1 MREVF
6 VIGVGLTHFGMHAD
20 KTVGDLAREA
30 VQAALGDADV
40 TAKDIGFTAFANT
53 AQGALDGQFGIK
65 GQHALRPIGIE
76 GAPFINVE
84 NACTGSSAALNL
96 AFTQVAGGF
105 VDVAL
110 AVGAE
115 KLYTEDRAKR
125 MALFSQPLDL
135 QGVQMFVDRYA
146 PLVEDVKPPPEAV
159 IDEAMRSVFMDT
171 YAINSKLHM
180 KRYGSTWRQLA
191 AVSAKNHYHS
201 TMNPLAQYQKDMSI
215 EQVMRARVISW
226 PLTIPMCA
234 PISDGGSAVIIC
246 SREALPRFAAR
257 RAVKILGTALKA
269 GTTRDIA
276 DVENAALRLT
286 AKAAYAQAGLQPEDI
301 SVAEVHDA
309 SAFGEINQVE
319 MVGLC
324 EFGQGGVMAEEGA
337 TRLGGRIP
345 VNVSGGLESR
355 GHPIAATGL
364 AQIAELVHQLRG
376 EAGER
381 TVEGARYALSACSGG
396 FMGVEDVACCVT
408 ILGKGGL
415 TNN

>member
-6 VIGVGLTHFGMHAD
+6 VIGVGMTHFGVHPQ
-20 KTVGDLAREA
+20 KTVGDMAREA
-30 VQAALGDADV
+30 VLAALADAGATV
-40 TAKDIGFTAFANT
+40 KDIGFTAFANT

-65 GQHALRPIGIE
+65 GQHALRPIGVE
-76 GAPFINVE
+76 GSPFINVE
-84 NACTGSSAALNL
+84 NACTGSSVALNL
-96 AFTQVAGGF
+96 AFIQVAGGF
-105 VDVAL
+105 ADVAL
-110 AVGAE
+110 AAGSE

-125 MALFSQPLDL
+125 LSLFSQPLDL
-135 QGVQMFVDRYA
+135 QGVQAFVDRYA

-159 IDEAMRSVFMDT
+159 IDEAMRSPFMDS
-171 YAINSKLHM
+171 YAINAKLHM

-201 TMNPLAQYQKDMSI
+201 TMNPLAQYQKDMSV
-215 EQVMRARVISW
+215 EKVLGARIISW

-234 PISDGGSAVIIC
+234 PVSDGGSAVIIC
-246 SREALPRFAAR
+246 SREALPRFGAK
-257 RAVKILGTALKA
+257 RAVRILGSAHKA
-269 GTTRDIA
+269 GSMRDIA

-286 AKAAYAQAGLQPEDI
+286 AKAAYAQAGLQPKDI

-309 SAFGEINQVE
+309 SAFGEVNQIE

-324 EFGQGGVMAEEGA
+324 EFGEGGVLAEEGA

-355 GHPIAATGL
+355 GHPVAATGL

-376 EAGER
+376 EAGAR
-381 TVEGARYALSACSGG
+381 AVEGARYGLAACSGG

-408 ILGKGGL
+408 ILGRAS
-415 TNN
+415 

>member
-6 VIGVGLTHFGMHAD
+6 VIGVGMTHFGVHPE
-20 KTVGDLAREA
+20 KTVGELAREA
-30 VQAALGDADV
+30 VQAALGDADA

-76 GAPFINVE
+76 GSPFINVE
-84 NACTGSSAALNL
+84 NACSGSSAALNL

-105 VDVAL
+105 ADVAL

-115 KLYTEDRAKR
+115 KLYCEDRAKR
-125 MALFSQPLDL
+125 LALFSQPYDL
-135 QGVQMFVDRYA
+135 QGVKAFVDRYS

-159 IDEAMRSVFMDT
+159 IDDAMRSAFMDS
-171 YAINSKLHM
+171 YAINAKLHM

-191 AVSAKNHYHS
+191 AVSSKNHYHS

-215 EQVMRARVISW
+215 EQVLGARIISW

-234 PISDGGSAVIIC
+234 PVSDGGSAVIIC
-246 SREALPRFAAR
+246 SRDALKRFAAN
-257 RAVKILGTALKA
+257 RAVKVLGSVLKA
-269 GTTRDIA
+269 GATRDIT

-286 AKAAYAQAGLQPEDI
+286 AQAAYAQAGIQPKDI

-309 SAFGEINQVE
+309 SAFGEINQIE

-324 EFGQGGVMAEEGA
+324 EFGQGGALAEEGV

-376 EAGER
+376 EAGAR
-381 TVEGARYALSACSGG
+381 SVEGARYALSSCSGG

-408 ILGKGGL
+408 ILGRAK
-415 TNN
+415 

>member
-6 VIGVGLTHFGMHAD
+6 VIGVGMTHFGVHPE
-20 KTVGDLAREA
+20 KTVGDMAREA
-30 VQAALGDADV
+30 VLAALADAGATV
-40 TAKDIGFTAFANT
+40 KDIGFTAFANT

-65 GQHALRPIGIE
+65 GQHALRPIGVE
-76 GAPFINVE
+76 GSPFINVE
-84 NACTGSSAALNL
+84 NACTGSSVALNL
-96 AFTQVAGGF
+96 AFMQVAGGF
-105 VDVAL
+105 ADVAL
-110 AVGAE
+110 AVGSE

-125 MALFSQPLDL
+125 LSLFSQPLDL
-135 QGVQMFVDRYA
+135 QGVQAFVDRYA

-159 IDEAMRSVFMDT
+159 IDEAMRSPFMDS
-171 YAINSKLHM
+171 YAINAKLHM

-201 TMNPLAQYQKDMSI
+201 TMNPLAQYQKDMSV
-215 EQVMRARVISW
+215 EKVLGARIISW

-234 PISDGGSAVIIC
+234 PVSDGGSAVIIC
-246 SREALPRFAAR
+246 SREALPRFAAK
-257 RAVKILGTALKA
+257 RAVKILGSAHKA
-269 GTTRDIA
+269 GTMRDIA

-286 AKAAYAQAGLQPEDI
+286 AKAAYAQAGLLPKDI

-309 SAFGEINQVE
+309 SAFGEVNQIE

-324 EFGQGGVMAEEGA
+324 EFGKGGLLAEEGA

-355 GHPIAATGL
+355 GHPVAATGL

-376 EAGER
+376 EAGAR
-381 TVEGARYALSACSGG
+381 AVDGARYGLAACSGG

-408 ILGKGGL
+408 ILGRA
-415 TNN
+415 N

>member
-6 VIGVGLTHFGMHAD
+6 VVGVGLTHFGVHPE

-30 VQAALGDADV
+30 VQAALGDAGATV
-40 TAKDIGFTAFANT
+40 KDIGFTAFANT
-53 AQGALDGQFGIK
+53 VQGALDGQFGIK
-65 GQHALRPIGIE
+65 GQHALRPIGVE
-76 GAPFINVE
+76 GSPFINVE
-84 NACTGSSAALNL
+84 NACTGSSVALNL

-105 VDVAL
+105 ADVAL

-115 KLYTEDRAKR
+115 KLYTDDRAKR
-125 MALFSQPLDL
+125 LALFSQPLDL
-135 QGVQMFVDRYA
+135 QGVQAFVDRYS
-146 PLVEDVKPPPEAV
+146 PLVEDVKPPPDAV
-159 IDEAMRSVFMDT
+159 IDEAMRSPFMDT
-171 YAINSKLHM
+171 YAINAKLHM
-180 KRYGSTWRQLA
+180 KRYGSTWRQIA

-201 TMNPLAQYQKDMSI
+201 TMNPLAQYQKDMSV
-215 EQVMRARVISW
+215 EKVLGARIISW

-234 PISDGGSAVIIC
+234 PISDGGSAVVIC
-246 SREALPRFAAR
+246 SREALPRFAVK
-257 RAVKILGTALKA
+257 RAVKILGSAHKA

-286 AKAAYAQAGLQPEDI
+286 AKAAYAQAGLEPKDI

-309 SAFGEINQVE
+309 SAFGEINQIE

-324 EFGQGGVMAEEGA
+324 EFGQGGAMAEAGA

-376 EAGER
+376 EAGAR
-381 TVEGARYALSACSGG
+381 SVQGARYALSACSGG

-408 ILGKGGL
+408 ILGKEK
-415 TNN
+415 